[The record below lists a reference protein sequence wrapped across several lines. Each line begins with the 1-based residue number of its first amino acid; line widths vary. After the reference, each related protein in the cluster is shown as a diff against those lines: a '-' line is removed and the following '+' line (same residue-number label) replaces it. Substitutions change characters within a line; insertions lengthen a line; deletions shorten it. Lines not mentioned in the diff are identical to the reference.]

1 MPTTANKR
9 ARGLLII
16 SPTFRCI
23 VYKFPSHT
31 MFASLQNNQ
40 EPISIPKGVLI
51 LMGQGQ
57 SGNNN
62 ILVVPQANQAL
73 QQLKYEV
80 AQELGIQIP
89 QDGYYGYM
97 ATRDTGAIGG
107 HMVRRM
113 VQIAESQLA
122 GTMQGQGR

>member
-1 MPTTANKR
+1 MGKPVR
-9 ARGLLII
+9 EEIPMARRG
-16 SPTFRCI
+16 
-23 VYKFPSHT
+23 
-31 MFASLQNNQ
+31 
-40 EPISIPKGVLI
+40 
-51 LMGQGQ
+51 

-62 ILVVPQANQAL
+62 MLVVPQAAWGL

-80 AQELGIQIP
+80 AQELGIEIP

-113 VQIAESQLA
+113 IQMAEEKLT
-122 GTMQGQGR
+122 GMTGY